1 MTDTN
6 KAKHGGKSAAVHG
19 TVVRDRRLQKIMIGI
34 FAGCLLLM
42 FLGTCYFGRH
52 LLAADLRDIK
62 TAGVENTIVNL
73 EANFNDSL
81 LGKEYFV
88 DFHGGLARLIDMKFI
103 RDADYSSSVV
113 KDNHDNLQFM
123 TYDVDFTGIE
133 NDLAVYTAGDSP
145 VIFVQPP
152 TKFIAGYTEFPPSLV
167 DKTTQNVDALMAIL
181 QSHDDIKTLD
191 LRQSAAE
198 ELNPENMFFRTDH
211 HWTIETAFWAVD
223 KTVDFIKE
231 QTGLDLDPDSYYTD
245 IANWKQEQHEKSFLG
260 SQGRRVGELYGG
272 LDDFTLITP
281 NFDTDYHV
289 SGLRDDE
296 EVEGDFAEA
305 VLEDKLLNFEGSV
318 WTNHYA
324 GYWGQDDAKVV
335 VDNRLNDDGANV
347 LLIKDSYGLPYG
359 AFLSTMVDK
368 LTVIDLRYY
377 DINDL
382 QRYIADSDFDLVII
396 LSKMYNVVKTD

>member
-6 KAKHGGKSAAVHG
+6 RKKQSRQAIIHSTAVQN
-19 TVVRDRRLQKIMIGI
+19 RRLQRIMIGI
-34 FAGCLLLM
+34 FVGFLLAV
-42 FLGTCYFGRH
+42 FLGTCALGLRA
-52 LLAADLRDIK
+52 LAADLLGVRN
-62 TAGVENTIVNL
+62 AGVETAIADF
-73 EANFNDSL
+73 EADFNENL
-81 LGKEYFV
+81 LGKEYLV
-88 DFHGGLARLIDMKFI
+88 DLHGGLARLIDMKFI

-113 KDNHDNLQFM
+113 KDNHGNLQFM

-152 TKFIAGYTEFPPSLV
+152 TKFIEGYTEFPPTLE
-167 DKTTQNVDALMAIL
+167 DKTTVNVDTLMELLAENNI
-181 QSHDDIKTLD
+181 TALD
-191 LRQSAAE
+191 LRQPAAE
-198 ELNPENMFFRTDH
+198 ELNPAGMFFGTDH
-211 HWTIETAFWAVD
+211 HWTIQTAFWAVD
-223 KTVDFIKE
+223 KSVDFIRE
-231 QTGLDLDPDSYYTD
+231 TTGLDLDPDNYYTD
-245 IANWKQEQHEKSFLG
+245 LSNWTQERHEKSFLG

-281 NFDTDYHV
+281 DFATDYYV

-296 EVEGDFAEA
+296 DKEGSFSEA
-305 VLEDKLLNFEGSV
+305 VLEDSLLNFDESV
-318 WTNHYA
+318 WVNHYA

-335 VDNRLNDDGANV
+335 VDNRLNNDGANV

-368 LTVIDLRYY
+368 LTMIDLRYY
-377 DINDL
+377 DVNDL

-396 LSKMYNVVKTD
+396 LSKMYNVVKPN